1 MKIGIIGAS
10 GKAGSLILKEALTR
24 GHEVT
29 AIVRDE
35 AKVQIQGA
43 SVLEKDVFDLKAED
57 IKEFEVVVNAFG
69 AAPGKEHLHVD
80 AGKILI
86 EALKGAPQTKLI
98 VVGGAGSLFV
108 DEAKTIRVLDT
119 PEFPKE
125 YFATAYNQ
133 SKNLGD
139 LQNATDIQWTFIS
152 PSAFFDP
159 QGNRTGGYKLGKD
172 NLLVNSKGESYV
184 SYADF
189 ALAVL
194 DEIENPQHIN
204 QRFTVVAEAE

>member
-57 IKEFEVVVNAFG
+57 IKEFDVVVNAFG

-86 EALKGAPQTKLI
+86 EAMKVAPQTKLI

-159 QGNRTGGYKLGKD
+159 QGNRTGAYKLGKD